1 MTILGSINIIMG
13 EVWNDNWYEGKYS
26 IHLIAQIYQILIW
39 FDIKCNSNLSLRCNS
54 NCPQ

>member
-1 MTILGSINIIMG
+1 MTILESIDIIMG
-13 EVWNDNWYEGKYS
+13 EVWNDNWYEGKYN
-26 IHLIAQIYQILIW
+26 IHLIAQILIW

>member
-1 MTILGSINIIMG
+1 MTILGSIDIIMG
-13 EVWNDNWYEGKYS
+13 EVWNDNWYEGKYN
-26 IHLIAQIYQILIW
+26 IHLIAQILIW